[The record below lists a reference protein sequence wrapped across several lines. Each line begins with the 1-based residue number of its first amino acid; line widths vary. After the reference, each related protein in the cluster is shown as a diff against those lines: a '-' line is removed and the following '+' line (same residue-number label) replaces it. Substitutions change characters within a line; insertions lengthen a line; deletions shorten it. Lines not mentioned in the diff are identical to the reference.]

1 MTRKPPTPLSLAEL
15 GAAIAADEA
24 ALVRSAWCG
33 DVNDTWRLRLLEIV
47 ARAVP
52 DGVPLQR
59 WAYPQTS
66 LSAIAV
72 TGDELAGWLQNG
84 TVVVDGREHD
94 LGQLGRVNWERRE
107 SHARTG
113 YQPIE
118 WPSYEVQLGQLQTN
132 EPQRPLLSDTGA
144 PSFASF
150 YNAAACFFGLG
161 DAAITPGGSVP
172 SSALFR
178 WVDTRARINSVE
190 ITEDELRV
198 AVEGAALDGVIVE
211 LASDA
216 PGNAERLNTSDRT
229 ATVTFP
235 LPEGLPPGAW
245 VVVRAGSEWLDRRF
259 LTWPWSRGQEPGVT
273 AEVQP
278 KTRVDAY
285 IAARENDAVEFKQE
299 IPEQD
304 STKAKAMKTVCAFA
318 NGSGGS
324 LLFGITDDY
333 EVVGL
338 PKAKANRYVD
348 TLAELVDAWV
358 EPVPTYSFEVL
369 PIEGTHMVVI
379 ELAISPGFA
388 LFGSS
393 KPNEP
398 RRVYVR
404 HHSRSVPARVR
415 EIEAIVQRRPQSTG
429 YPTY

>member
-1 MTRKPPTPLSLAEL
+1 MTSKPPAPLSLAEL
-15 GAAIAADEA
+15 GEAIGADDV
-24 ALVRSAWCG
+24 ALVRCAWCG
-33 DVNDTWRLRLLEIV
+33 DVTDTWRLRLLEIV
-47 ARAVP
+47 TGALPGAAKAR
-52 DGVPLQR
+52 
-59 WAYPQTS
+59 WTYPQTS
-66 LSAIAV
+66 MVASEIR
-72 TGDELAGWLQNG
+72 GDELAGWFQRG
-84 TVVVDGREHD
+84 TVVIDGREHD
-94 LGQLGRVNWERRE
+94 LGQLGRLNWDRRE
-107 SHARTG
+107 SHARSG
-113 YQPIE
+113 YQPLE

-132 EPQRPLLSDTGA
+132 EPQRPLLSDSGA

-161 DAAITPGGSVP
+161 DATSSPGGSLP

-178 WVDTRARINSVE
+178 WADTRARINSVQ

-198 AVEGAALDGVIVE
+198 TVEGTALDGLVVE
-211 LASDA
+211 MAGDA
-216 PGNAERLNTSDRT
+216 PGTALTLNTSD
-229 ATVTFP
+229 VTTSVVIP
-235 LPEGLPPGAW
+235 LVNGLPPGAW

-259 LTWPWSRGQEPGVT
+259 LTWPWSRRQEPGVT
-273 AEVQP
+273 VEVQA
-278 KTRVDAY
+278 KTKIDAY

-318 NGSGGS
+318 NAGGGS

-338 PKAKANRYVD
+338 PEAKANRYVD

-358 EPVPTYSFEVL
+358 EPVPAYSFEIL
-369 PIEGTHMVVI
+369 PIEGTPMVVI
-379 ELAISPGFA
+379 ELTISAGFA

-415 EIEAIVQRRPQSTG
+415 EIEAIVQRRHQSTG
-429 YPTY
+429 FPTY